1 MADWLMVMLLE
12 RIVLVFLTTAAVMA
26 SAAVAF
32 AAPLNPKDIAADSV
46 TLLHVDCDAIRASTI
61 GQWLLSEPAVQDKL
75 ASLGATFDVDL
86 TNQLHGITYYTT
98 AGNSNDG
105 VMVIAADF
113 EADHLLTKAQDL
125 SDFSSATNG
134 SHVIYSWVDEHWKRR
149 LGKSARVYGAISG
162 HHVVYGQNE
171 SRLEDALDVL
181 EGTKPNSEAG
191 KEPLYIKPGQQ
202 ILLEALILKV
212 DFPNAR
218 GPAAILQMCK
228 SIYLKVSEANSNTT
242 AAIHLETAD
251 DDTAT
256 QVNTMFQGFLGM
268 LKMQADDP
276 NAAKFANSITI
287 TRTNL
292 EVGLTISMP
301 SSEMIEVMKSG
312 QEKAK
317 QKRSNRRARDKDS
330 QQNDK

>member
-1 MADWLMVMLLE
+1 MVLK
-12 RIVLVFLTTAAVMA
+12 RIVLVFSATAAVVA
-26 SAAVAF
+26 SSAVAL

-46 TLLHVDCDAIRASTI
+46 TLMHVDCDAIRASTI

-75 ASLGATFDVDL
+75 TSLGTTFDVDL

-98 AGNSNDG
+98 AASSNEG

-113 EADHLLTKAQDL
+113 DPEHLLAKAQDL

-162 HHVVYGQNE
+162 HHIVYGQNE
-171 SRLEDALDVL
+171 SQLADAMDVL
-181 EGTKPNSEAG
+181 EGTKPSSDAG
-191 KEPLYIKPGQQ
+191 NEPLHTKPGQQ
-202 ILLEALILKV
+202 LLLEALILKV
-212 DFPNAR
+212 NFPNAK

-228 SIYLKVSEANSNTT
+228 SLYLKVSEANSNTT
-242 AAIHLETAD
+242 AAIRVETPD

-256 QVNTMFQGFLGM
+256 QVNSIFQGFLGM

-276 NAAKFANSITI
+276 NAAKFANSMTI
-287 TRTNL
+287 TKSNL
-292 EVGLTISMP
+292 DVGLTLSMP

-312 QEKAK
+312 QEKAAK
-317 QKRSNRRARDKDS
+317 KRSSRRARDKDS
-330 QQNDK
+330 QPNDK